1 MNLPSRM
8 AISSTPRL
16 TILTRL
22 GVVAALVL
30 ASCGSDR
37 EPLSRPDDQ
46 RLLDDADAG
55 RTDAAPV
62 APSCSSSMT
71 PIERVPVVIQFLVD
85 TSLSMQYGGIWP
97 ATRQASLASFADLQA
112 TADASTFI
120 GLSFFPSTY
129 TIRPGSFLDKAHYDS
144 MVEIIDVSGV
154 GGGTDEYG
162 TTPTY
167 WGLTRAYNVIEAFEP
182 PSNQGL
188 KVSETKRVVVL
199 LSDGAPTD
207 DSTNRI
213 VPLVKAKY
221 ESTPSIRTFSVAILP
236 LAQGQGV
243 DFMGR
248 VAVAGGTAPA
258 GCEEDSLD
266 VAKVCHFHIVP
277 NGVSDDIRKALIAA
291 LDEIRALSASCEFY
305 FTRNDYTD
313 LGDVK
318 VTVTDREGVAT
329 PIPKDAENGWSF
341 DDDESPTKVVLRGT
355 SCSAVTGVPSG
366 RVDVELGCR
375 VPR

>member
-1 MNLPSRM
+1 M

-37 EPLSRPDDQ
+37 
-46 RLLDDADAG
+46 LLDDADAG
-55 RTDAAPV
+55 RTDAAAV

-85 TSLSMQYGGIWP
+85 ASLSMQYGGIWP

-277 NGVSDDIRKALIAA
+277 NGVSDVVRVLFYSERLHRPRRREGHGHRSRRSRDAHPEGRRERLVLRRRRESHEGGLARDVVLGGHGRSVRPRRR
-291 LDEIRALSASCEFY
+291 RARLPRPAVNRRIESASLCA
-305 FTRNDYTD
+305 
-313 LGDVK
+313 L
-318 VTVTDREGVAT
+318 A
-329 PIPKDAENGWSF
+329 
-341 DDDESPTKVVLRGT
+341 
-355 SCSAVTGVPSG
+355 SG
-366 RVDVELGCR
+366 LHLDG
-375 VPR
+375 